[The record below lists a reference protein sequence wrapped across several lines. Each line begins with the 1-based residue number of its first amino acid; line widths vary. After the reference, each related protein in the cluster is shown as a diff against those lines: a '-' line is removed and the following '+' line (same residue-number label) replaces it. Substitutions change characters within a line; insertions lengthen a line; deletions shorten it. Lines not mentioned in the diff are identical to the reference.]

1 MGSIN
6 HVVLVGNLTRDA
18 ELKYTNSGLAIAHF
32 TLAVNRRVKKD
43 EGWQDEP
50 GFFDCDLMGKSAE
63 AVQQYL
69 VKGKQVAIQGELRQ
83 DRWEQDGQR
92 RSKVVIHVWNLQLLG
107 GRASERASE
116 RAGERAGGPGGPGGS
131 ARAERGDDQGERPVQ
146 DAPSADD
153 FDDDIPF

>member
-43 EGWQDEP
+43 DSWQDEP
-50 GFFDCDLMGKSAE
+50 SFFDCDLMGKSAE

-69 VKGKQVAIQGELRQ
+69 VKGKQVAVQGELRQ

-107 GRASERASE
+107 GRASERA
-116 RAGERAGGPGGPGGS
+116 GERAGGPGGP

-146 DAPSADD
+146 GAPSADD